1 MLQTSAGM
9 FGLGHAQT
17 RCVKTYSTPPLP
29 EIVRLNPPR
38 QPRLVWVGNKTVTL
52 LLSDGTEQRYNV

>member
-1 MLQTSAGM
+1 M
-9 FGLGHAQT
+9 FGLGNAQT
-17 RCVKTYSTPPLP
+17 RCIKTYSTPPLP

-38 QPRLVWVGNKTVTL
+38 QPRLVWSGHKTVTA